1 MSIINGPVVLIFLV
15 LVFTIAAMLLWNSM
29 KDDDDE

>member
-15 LVFTIAAMLLWNSM
+15 LVFVIAGAVLLHISE
-29 KDDDDE
+29 DDDNE